1 MRDISVEAL
10 FPEGL
15 ERVELGSSSGWSR
28 VLDMD
33 AIGGPPYCD
42 LTDKGCARVGSRCSP
57 DRLGVTL
64 TDVVLDLDCE
74 VGD

>member
-15 ERVELGSSSGWSR
+15 ERFELGSSSGWSR
-28 VLDMD
+28 VLGMD
-33 AIGGPPYCD
+33 APGGPPYCD
-42 LTDKGCARVGSRCSP
+42 LTDKCCTRVGSRCSP

-64 TDVVLDLDCE
+64 TGVVLDLGCE